1 MSKHWYYS
9 DNLGFLHTE
18 HCATCQKYATHLS
31 FSDHKPLEWAVL
43 SEQCER
49 LRAERNYAHSL
60 SIQLKK
66 DMDALNNE
74 LSSTKERLQ
83 FLQDECPR
91 LQMEVALLKRS
102 IIHVDQP
109 TTEDAQPENRSVSP
123 STGGIRR
130 VQRGP
135 RNVSQLQSLMTA
147 AHEPG
152 NTRALSKV
160 KALCAEAH
168 ATPRENKTPLQQ
180 YLLIHWRNPETPTDV
195 SESNQSRTKTNPRRD
210 DPIDVWYDYLC
221 THQSSWPRGV
231 RRDAYDRPFLPDLKA
246 SRVVAQLRPPDA
258 SPITLGSGPAT
269 VRFEFLTVL
278 TDLLDKRGMYRTI
291 LDQYGISISPTVN
304 LKPYTAPFPI
314 STESVVRHL
323 AECGVNVQSVQDEL
337 EPWAH
342 NYRLTRDNE

>member
-1 MSKHWYYS
+1 MSRNWYYS
-9 DNLGFLHTE
+9 ENIGFLHTE
-18 HCATCQKYATHLS
+18 HCTTCQKYVTHLS
-31 FSDHKPLEWAVL
+31 QSDHKPLEWAVL
-43 SEQCER
+43 MEQCER

-60 SIQLKK
+60 SMQLKK
-66 DMDALNNE
+66 DNDALNHE
-74 LSSTKERLQ
+74 LLSTKEILQ
-83 FLQDECPR
+83 LLQDESPR
-91 LQMEVALLKRS
+91 VQTDLLKS
-102 IIHVDQP
+102 STIYVDPQTP
-109 TTEDAQPENRSVSP
+109 AEDARPENRSATP
-123 STGGIRR
+123 SGGTRR

-135 RNVSQLQSLMTA
+135 RNISQLQSLMTA

-180 YLLIHWRNPETPTDV
+180 YLLIHWRNPETPNDV
-195 SESNQSRTKTNPRRD
+195 GGPNQPRAKTNPRRD

-221 THQSSWPRGV
+221 THQASWPRGV

-246 SRVVAQLRPPDA
+246 SRVVAQLRPADA
-258 SPITLGSGPAT
+258 SPITAGSGAAT
-269 VRFEFLTVL
+269 VRFEFLAVL
-278 TDLLDKRGMYRTI
+278 TDLLDQRGMYRT
-291 LDQYGISISPTVN
+291 LLANYGISVSPIIN
-304 LKPYTAPFPI
+304 PKPYTAPFPI

-342 NYRLTRDNE
+342 NYRLIKDNE